1 MASLARRD
9 SACSR
14 APPGLF
20 GGLLRLGQQLLQISV
35 QLRQLF
41 IQLRNPGLLLLGLA
55 NQTACPA
62 VRLLQLQLGPGNV
75 LLIMGDGTLQH
86 RNGGFLLLDLSVQSG
101 SLTAAALRLHI
112 LALHL
117 LAELFAL
124 GIQGHPRADRRHP
137 ARPGRHRNPPGA
149 SGCPP

>member
-62 VRLLQLQLGPGNV
+62 VRLLQLQLARAMFSSLWAMV
-75 LLIMGDGTLQH
+75 LSQH
-86 RNGGFLLLDLSVQSG
+86 RNGG
-101 SLTAAALRLHI
+101 I
-112 LALHL
+112 
-117 LAELFAL
+117 
-124 GIQGHPRADRRHP
+124 P
-137 ARPGRHRNPPGA
+137 AP
-149 SGCPP
+149 